1 MVAEFWA
8 DAGEATIDAH
18 IATACKVA
26 ARGRRRDIMTCTVHS
41 GTKPDSGA
49 WTKRPNKLDSG

>member
-18 IATACKVA
+18 IATASIVA
-26 ARGRRRDIMTCTVHS
+26 ARGRRRDIMTCTVRTL
-41 GTKPDSGA
+41 GNEVRLG
-49 WTKRPNKLDSG
+49 RLDKEAKQT